1 MQCQETA
8 VASHSERGDAL
19 QGDGIHYDGGESLTH
34 VSLPTRKASSH
45 IAPWPYV
52 EAEQEHT
59 LAAWPCEA
67 RG

>member
-34 VSLPTRKASSH
+34 VSLPPRKASSH
-45 IAPWPYV
+45 IATYL

-59 LAAWPCEA
+59 LAAWP
-67 RG
+67 